1 MRYVLIAVS
10 MLSMLSVAQ
19 AGPLRI
25 RAEARAEEAAQ
36 RAGKVVVLSDGKP
49 ALLRGGQLYRIEKD
63 SETGDLTVS
72 SKGLLAVGRE
82 SFSKPVVDPVPAPAP
97 STRPAPVGRPR
108 RTTYYEFGN

>member
-63 SETGDLTVS
+63 IETGDLTVS